1 MVLAVAGSGR
11 RDANS
16 ARLLAEALA
25 GYGAGGSK
33 ATEALTL
40 ADLSFRGCIGCR
52 ACRESADACVL
63 LDDLTPVL
71 EATGR
76 ADALVLAAPIYYG
89 YPSGLFKSYLDR
101 WYGFRDGNRALRMRE
116 GRPALLIL
124 TQGHP
129 DPGAY
134 AWTRESL
141 EKVLTAYGLRATTL
155 VGAGLEGAQDA
166 TQRPELMARAREMG
180 AALRG

>member
-1 MVLAVAGSGR
+1 MILAVSGSGR
-11 RDANS
+11 TNANC
-16 ARLLAEALA
+16 ARLVAEALA
-25 GYGAGGSK
+25 GYRRGDGEEIQAVN
-33 ATEALTL
+33 L
-40 ADLSFRGCIGCR
+40 ADLSFRGCVGCR

-63 LDDLTPVL
+63 RDDLTPVL

-101 WYGFRDGNRALRMRE
+101 WYAFRDASRALRVRQ
-116 GRPALLIL
+116 GRPALLL
-124 TQGHP
+124 FTQGHP
-129 DPGAY
+129 DPRAY
-134 AWTRESL
+134 AWTQESL

-166 TQRPELMARAREMG
+166 TRRPELLARARQMG